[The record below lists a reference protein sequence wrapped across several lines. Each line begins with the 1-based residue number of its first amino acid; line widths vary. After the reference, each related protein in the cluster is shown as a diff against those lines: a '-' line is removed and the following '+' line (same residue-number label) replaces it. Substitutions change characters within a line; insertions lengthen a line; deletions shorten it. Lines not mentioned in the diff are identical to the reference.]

1 MYKAV
6 NFFAL
11 VLCCVLSFNVSA
23 QKKSKNRNWSSESQD
38 QWWIGFKGGMNAT
51 SIDVM
56 DRFTAFSPTNALRP
70 DLLDKEYE
78 DFTQYGTQVGLIVSY
93 EFVDQISVSLQP
105 QFINYRFRY
114 SNFYSWVDFN
124 EAGNQINLNL
134 EHDHR
139 LNYLEI
145 PLLFRYDFDVAAAS
159 SGGSR
164 SSSGG
169 TSGRWVPFVQ
179 LGGFYGRLLKGLKE
193 IDIRQTDLAAGSENE
208 LEAVQQTEDITDLLL
223 QNHIGIIGGGG
234 IGYTIGN
241 ARFSLEI
248 NYRLGMNNITK
259 EKTRYSNYSLVTG
272 AYDVLDNMRLRNLEL
287 SLSFVMPLKFITS
300 GNFRAI

>member
-6 NFFAL
+6 IFFAFI
-11 VLCCVLSFNVSA
+11 LCCILSLGVSA
-23 QKKSKNRNWSSESQD
+23 QKKSKSRNWLSGSKD

-51 SIDVM
+51 SIDVTE
-56 DRFTAFSPTNALRP
+56 RFTAFSPTNALRP
-70 DLLDKEYE
+70 DLLDKQYE
-78 DFTQYGTQVGLIVSY
+78 NFTQSGTQAGLIVSY

-124 EAGNQINLNL
+124 EAGNQIDLNL
-134 EHDHR
+134 EHDQR

-145 PLLFRYDFDVAAAS
+145 PLLFRYDFDVTA

-164 SSSGG
+164 PSNGGSG
-169 TSGRWVPFVQ
+169 GRWVPFVQ
-179 LGGFYGRLLKGLKE
+179 LGGFYGKLLKGLKE
-193 IDIRQTDLAAGSENE
+193 IDIRQTDMAARSENE
-208 LEAVQQTEDITDLLL
+208 LEAIQQTEDITDLLL
-223 QNHIGIIGGGG
+223 QNHLGIIGGGG

-241 ARFSLEI
+241 ARFSLEV
-248 NYRLGMNNITK
+248 NYKLGMNNITK
-259 EKTRYSNYSLVTG
+259 EETRYANYSLVTG
-272 AYDVLDNMRLRNLEL
+272 AYDVLDNMKLRNIEL

-300 GNFRAI
+300 GNFKAI